1 MYDDQSTVTGMS
13 DERAWRKFCGF
24 LDLTPAGFMEVQRQR
39 LLDALPAL
47 AVSALG
53 RGLMGGQTPR
63 TVEQFRAD
71 VRLTDYESYIPVFD
85 SGRAA
90 ELPEAPV
97 FWARTSRRNSDQ
109 TNIPY
114 TELALEQIMDACTA
128 VFMLASASGGGRSN
142 LHVNDRVLYNL
153 PPLPFLSG
161 KLAEGLEDR
170 LNLRPVL
177 GHQAADGMDFHQK
190 VSLGFE
196 NALDGG
202 VNVVASMTSVL
213 LKMGQAFERERS
225 MGSKRK
231 LIRRPKTA
239 ARMLRGVIA
248 AKLGKRNLLPRDLWP
263 VKALVCWGTD
273 TDVHRE
279 ALKRYWGVEPFE
291 LLAISEAGIMAAQ
304 GWNKRG
310 MTFFPGTNFLEFI
323 ADDELARERR
333 SPHLDPATHL
343 MDDLEV
349 GRSYEVVITSCNGMP
364 FVRYRTGELVEVIA
378 MRDDETGVM
387 LPQFSLLG
395 RADQLIDIEGFTR
408 LDENTMAR
416 VVGAVAESDD
426 AIEWTARKEYDNG
439 EPVLRVYAEG
449 VDDIDSF
456 QESLHASLMEHDN
469 YYRDLLT
476 MLEVHPLRA
485 CTIKTGSF
493 KAFYE
498 NRRILGVPLDARTMP
513 RINATDDELLELT
526 GLRPASC
533 TTRQDLAA

>member
-1 MYDDQSTVTGMS
+1 MYDDQTTVTGMS

-47 AVSALG
+47 AESALG
-53 RGLMGGQTPR
+53 RGLMGGTMPR
-63 TVEQFRAD
+63 NVEDFRD
-71 VRLTDYESYIPVFD
+71 CVRLTDYESYIPVFD

-114 TELALEQIMDACTA
+114 TELAFEQLMDACTA
-128 VFMLASASGGGRSN
+128 TFMLASADGPGRSG
-142 LHVNDRVLYNL
+142 LHINDRVLYNL

-177 GHQAADGMDFHQK
+177 GHQAVDGMDFHEK
-190 VSLGFE
+190 VALGFE
-196 NALDGG
+196 SALDGG
-202 VNVVASMTSVL
+202 VNAVASMTSVL
-213 LKMGQAFERERS
+213 LKMGQAFESKRS
-225 MGSKRK
+225 KSSKRK
-231 LIRRPKTA
+231 LLKRPRTAIRL
-239 ARMLRGVIA
+239 ARGLIA

-263 VKALVCWGTD
+263 VKALICWGTD

-279 ALKRYWGVEPFE
+279 ALKRYWGVEPYEF
-291 LLAISEAGIMAAQ
+291 LAISEAGIMAAQ

-349 GRSYEVVITSCNGMP
+349 GHSYEVVITSCNGMP
-364 FVRYRTGELVEVIA
+364 FVRYRTGELVEVISA
-378 MRDDETGVM
+378 VDAETGVM
-387 LPQFSLLG
+387 LPQFSVLG

-408 LDENTMAR
+408 LDENTMGRA
-416 VVGAVAESDD
+416 VGAVGES
-426 AIEWTARKEYDNG
+426 IEWTARKEYEDG

-449 VDDIDSF
+449 IEDVPAF
-456 QESLHASLMEHDN
+456 QEALHVSLQEQDS
-469 YYRDLLT
+469 YYCDLLA

-485 CTIKTGSF
+485 AAVKAGAF

-498 NRRILGVPLDARTMP
+498 NRRELGIPLDARTMP
-513 RINATDDELLELT
+513 RMNATDDELLELM
-526 GLRPASC
+526 GARPEHSA
-533 TTRQDLAA
+533 TRLDLAA

>member
-1 MYDDQSTVTGMS
+1 MYDDQTTVTGMS
-13 DERAWRKFCGF
+13 DERAWRKYCGF

-39 LLDALPAL
+39 LLDALPLL
-47 AVSALG
+47 AGSALG
-53 RGLMGGQTPR
+53 RSLMDGQTPR
-63 TVEQFRAD
+63 SVDEFRD
-71 VRLTDYESYIPVFD
+71 SVRLTDYESYIPVFD

-90 ELPEAPV
+90 ELPEAPI

-114 TELALEQIMDACTA
+114 TELAFEQLQDACTA
-128 VFMLASASGGGRSN
+128 AFMLASAEGSGHSN
-142 LHVNDRVLYNL
+142 LQVNDRVLYNL

-161 KLAEGLEDR
+161 KLAEGLEER

-177 GHQAADGMDFHQK
+177 GHQAVDGMDFHEK
-190 VSLGFE
+190 VALGFE

-202 VNVVASMTSVL
+202 VNAVASMTSVL
-213 LKMGQAFERERS
+213 LKMGQAFEHKRS
-225 MGSKRK
+225 KGNKRK
-231 LIRRPKTA
+231 LLRRPKTA
-239 ARMLRGVIA
+239 IRMLRGLIA

-263 VKALVCWGTD
+263 VKALICWGTD

-279 ALKRYWGVEPFE
+279 ALTRYWGVEPYEF
-291 LLAISEAGIMAAQ
+291 LAISEAGIMATQ

-349 GRSYEVVITSCNGMP
+349 GHSYEVVITSCNGMP

-378 MRDDETGVM
+378 AQDRETGVM
-387 LPQFSLLG
+387 LPQFTLLG
-395 RADQLIDIEGFTR
+395 RADQLIDMEGFTR
-408 LDENTMAR
+408 LDENTMGRA
-416 VVGAVAESDD
+416 VGAISG
-426 AIEWTARKEYDNG
+426 AIEWTARKEYEDG
-439 EPVLRVYAEG
+439 SPILRVYAEG
-449 VDDIDSF
+449 VDDVAAF
-456 QESLHASLMEHDN
+456 QEALHLSLVEQDN

-476 MLEVHPLRA
+476 MLEVHPMRA
-485 CTIKTGSF
+485 SAVRAGSF

-498 NRRILGVPLDARTMP
+498 NRRALGVALDARTMP
-513 RINATDDELLELT
+513 RMNATDEELLELM
-526 GLRPASC
+526 GARPEHSAVRLES
-533 TTRQDLAA
+533 AA

>member
-1 MYDDQSTVTGMS
+1 MYDDQTTVTGMS

-24 LDLTPAGFMEVQRQR
+24 LDLTPAGFMEIQRQR
-39 LLDALPAL
+39 MLDALPTL
-47 AVSALG
+47 AGSAVV
-53 RGLMGGQTPR
+53 RGLMGGQIPV
-63 TVEQFRAD
+63 TVEAFRD
-71 VRLTDYESYIPVFD
+71 NVRLTDYESYIPVFD

-114 TELALEQIMDACTA
+114 TELAFEQLMDACTA
-128 VFMLASASGGGRSN
+128 AFMLASTDATGRTG

-161 KLAEGLEDR
+161 KLAEGLEER

-177 GHQAADGMDFHQK
+177 SHQAVDGMDFHEK

-196 NALDGG
+196 SALDGG
-202 VNVVASMTSVL
+202 VNAVASMTSVL
-213 LKMGQAFERERS
+213 LKMGQAFETKRS
-225 MGSKRK
+225 KSSKRK
-231 LIRRPKTA
+231 LIRKPKTA
-239 ARMLRGVIA
+239 MRMLRGLIA

-263 VKALVCWGTD
+263 VKALICWGTD

-279 ALKRYWGVEPFE
+279 ALRRYWGVEPYEF
-291 LLAISEAGIMAAQ
+291 LAISEAGIMAAQ

-310 MTFFPGTNFLEFI
+310 MTFFPATNFLEFI
-323 ADDELARERR
+323 RDDELARERR

-349 GRSYEVVITSCNGMP
+349 GHSYEVVITSCNGMP

-378 MRDDETGVM
+378 AKDEETGVM
-387 LPQFSLLG
+387 LPQFTLLG

-408 LDENTMAR
+408 LDENTMGRAIGA
-416 VVGAVAESDD
+416 VVG
-426 AIEWTARKEYDNG
+426 AIEWTARKEYEDG
-439 EPVLRVYAEG
+439 SPVLRVYVEG
-449 VDDIDSF
+449 VDDVTGF
-456 QESLHASLMEHDN
+456 QEALHLSLLEHDG

-485 CTIKTGSF
+485 SAVKMGAF

-498 NRRILGVPLDARTMP
+498 NRRSLGVALDARMIP
-513 RINATDDELLELT
+513 RMNATDEELLELM
-526 GLRPASC
+526 GSRPEHSA
-533 TTRQDLAA
+533 TRLETAA